1 VRRAVLYFSLSGIG
15 VELVRLWCGGGWLR
29 GWAAI
34 HLISNGWTDVDSD
47 RVPASN
53 TTPTLREIRV
63 RWWGLAV
70 VSRTEAQTSKGPM
83 TITFRLLRIE
93 LSAFGGATLHE
104 RDPSSHHHPKELT
117 PLPLQWLLSVSF
129 SMLDRRLPPLRI
141 LCLCEFL
148 AYVLYDETG
157 RDAEEVASG
166 SRKLAEVCWDRLIQ

>member
-1 VRRAVLYFSLSGIG
+1 MRRAVLYFSLSGIG

-34 HLISNGWTDVDSD
+34 HLISDGWTDVDSD

-83 TITFRLLRIE
+83 TITFRLLRME

-104 RDPSSHHHPKELT
+104 RDPSSIEPPSSQGADSASLAVAVVCQLLDARSEAASAPH
-117 PLPLQWLLSVSF
+117 PLP
-129 SMLDRRLPPLRI
+129 MRI
-141 LCLCEFL
+141 LRGFQ
-148 AYVLYDETG
+148 AY
-157 RDAEEVASG
+157 A
-166 SRKLAEVCWDRLIQ
+166 